1 MVRPW
6 RSVMEITVTAVDT
19 GTVREIPLDKLKPS
33 PENVRRTDSEA
44 EIETLATS
52 IDTHGL
58 LQMPVVAPELD
69 AEGTETGYYLVTAGE
84 RRRKALWLLVTRKR
98 LKKTALIPC
107 RMKVDGNPTELSLV
121 ENAMRRDMHPAD
133 QFEAFAKLHD
143 SEGFG
148 LEEIAA
154 RFGVTATVVKQRLKL
169 AAVSPKLMAGYR
181 NGELTLDQ
189 LMAFAITDDH
199 ARQEEVWG
207 SLGWNKGPDIIR
219 RVLTQGQISSRDR
232 RVTFVGTD
240 AFEAAGGMILHDL
253 FADDLG
259 GWLTDSML
267 LERLLREKLEAAA
280 AEVRQEGWKWV
291 EVHPEYPHGAL
302 SALRRIY
309 PTPVELPAEE
319 QAELDSLSARYDELG
334 GEEDDV
340 PDEIAAELETLDERM
355 AALQQRAHAY
365 LPEDVARAGAVV
377 SLSSEGTLR
386 IERGF
391 VKREDDEPSKPNVGE
406 PESSPEAQ
414 AEPIGLRPLPDTLIA
429 DLTAHRTA
437 ALRECLA
444 ARTDMALVALTHVLA
459 LAVFFHGNRFDSG
472 SCLGVEL
479 TLTGLDTL
487 APGIGDSKAS
497 QAIARRHEEWARS
510 LPDANGLWDWIVGQS
525 KAARLSLLA
534 YCVARTVNA
543 VRQPNSRPRALA
555 HADRLAEAV
564 ALDMAAWWQP
574 TRSSYLERA
583 SKARILEAVREGVS
597 ERDADNIA
605 GLKKDALVEHAERL
619 LAGKGW
625 LPEILRRPPTLPASI
640 VEKAA
645 E

>member
-1 MVRPW
+1 
-6 RSVMEITVTAVDT
+6 MEVTVTAVDT
-19 GTVREIPLDKLKPS
+19 GTVREVPLDKLKPS

-58 LQMPVVAPELD
+58 LQMPVVAPEFD

-154 RFGVTATVVKQRLKL
+154 RFGVTATVIKQRLKL

-219 RVLTQGQISSRDR
+219 RVLTQGQVSSRDR

-240 AFEAAGGMILHDL
+240 AFEAAGGVILRDL
-253 FADDLG
+253 FADDFG
-259 GWLTDSML
+259 GWLTDSVL

-280 AEVRQEGWKWV
+280 EEVRQEGWKWV

-302 SALRRIY
+302 SVLRRIY
-309 PTPVELPAEE
+309 PAPVDLPAEE
-319 QAELDSLSARYDELG
+319 QAELDSLSARYDELA
-334 GEEDDV
+334 GEGDDV
-340 PDEIAAELETLDERM
+340 PDEIAAELETIDERM
-355 AALQQRAHAY
+355 SALQQRAHAY
-365 LPEDVARAGAVV
+365 QPEAVSRAGAVV

-391 VKREDDEPSKPNVGE
+391 VKREDDEPSRPTPADRGH
-406 PESSPEAQ
+406 ESSPEVQ
-414 AEPIGLRPLPDTLIA
+414 VEPTGLRPLPDTLIA

-444 ARTDMALVALTHVLA
+444 ARTDVALVALTHVLA
-459 LAVFFHGNRFDSG
+459 LAVFFHGNRFDPG

-479 TLTGLDTL
+479 TLTGLDTT
-487 APGIGDSKAS
+487 APGIGDSKAG
-497 QAIARRHEEWARS
+497 QAMTRRHEEWARS

-555 HADRLAEAV
+555 HGDRLAEAV
-564 ALDMAAWWQP
+564 ALDMTAWWHP
-574 TRSSYLERA
+574 TRGSYLKRA

-597 ERDADNIA
+597 ERDADTIA
-605 GLKKDALVEHAERL
+605 GLKKEALVEHAERL

-625 LPEILRRPPTLPASI
+625 LPEVLRSPTPPLPEPAAD
-640 VEKAA
+640 ETKAA